1 MFEGAN
7 ILARGEDQASP
18 EGVGMTEREL
28 DEPVADVVEQHQE
41 VVPDEDEPDETE
53 ADEVPLEANEADVAE
68 QARTVRLSDDD
79 YR

>member
-1 MFEGAN
+1 
-7 ILARGEDQASP
+7 
-18 EGVGMTEREL
+18 MTEREL

-41 VVPDEDEPDETE
+41 VVPDEVEPDETE
-53 ADEVPLEANEADVAE
+53 AGELPLEANEADVAE

>member
-1 MFEGAN
+1 M
-7 ILARGEDQASP
+7 LACAASTRLLRQ
-18 EGVGMTEREL
+18 EVGMTEREL

-41 VVPDEDEPDETE
+41 VVPDEVEPDETE
-53 ADEVPLEANEADVAE
+53 AGELPLEANEADVAD

>member
-1 MFEGAN
+1 M
-7 ILARGEDQASP
+7 LACAASTRLLRQ
-18 EGVGMTEREL
+18 EVGMTEREL

-41 VVPDEDEPDETE
+41 VVPDEVEPDETE
-53 ADEVPLEANEADVAE
+53 AGELPLEANEADVAE

>member
-1 MFEGAN
+1 
-7 ILARGEDQASP
+7 
-18 EGVGMTEREL
+18 MTEREL

-41 VVPDEDEPDETE
+41 VVPDEVEPDETE
-53 ADEVPLEANEADVAE
+53 AGELPLEANEADVAD